1 MFYAC
6 TNRKTPE
13 GKGAVIGGVSKQSQT
28 GRSRQPPSQ
37 QQAHTRAFLRCNCAL
52 SENSTAFVCEQRSRT
67 CCVRAGQDPVC
78 PMCRVQKSCYDR
90 QGGQP
95 VENIYYKYTLCTR
108 PKRRGEEWLAAAM
121 VGYDESVLGKMKI
134 QTCLDA
140 RASTFGGI
148 VSQLETKTGL

>member
-1 MFYAC
+1 MRGGQLNHAEAGGSIEGKRGL
-6 TNRKTPE
+6 RKEAGKGVLRLHEPKNPE

-52 SENSTAFVCEQRSRT
+52 SENSTAFVCEQRSQT

-108 PKRRGEEWLAAAM
+108 PKRRE
-121 VGYDESVLGKMKI
+121 
-134 QTCLDA
+134 
-140 RASTFGGI
+140 GGMACRCNGG
-148 VSQLETKTGL
+148 VR